1 MTDVSA
7 EEQLR
12 TQVRAALKASG
23 RKQIWIAEKLGISPK
38 HLSQMLT
45 GRVSLT
51 VDWAQRIAELCDARL
66 LIFVTKPPGSLDRE
80 TRIRLDDFT
89 SDQLDGLYDD
99 LDRYAE
105 VVGEM
110 NETAVRQA
118 KEIARLRAD
127 IAGCRAQEWPQRLGR
142 AEKLLRRFVD
152 LAAVTHRYGAMGG
165 HDSLGENLGCAGCAL
180 RDQAR
185 SALDTPE
192 HAP

>member
-1 MTDVSA
+1 MTAPSPFRPDA

-51 VDWAQRIAELCDARL
+51 VDWAQRIAELCDARV
-66 LIFVTKPPGSLDRE
+66 LIFVTVPPGSLGRE

-110 NETAVRQA
+110 NETITQ
-118 KEIARLRAD
+118 
-127 IAGCRAQEWPQRLGR
+127 
-142 AEKLLRRFVD
+142 
-152 LAAVTHRYGAMGG
+152 
-165 HDSLGENLGCAGCAL
+165 
-180 RDQAR
+180 QAR
-185 SALDTPE
+185 ELAELRQE
-192 HAP
+192 NR